1 MEPLGMTAAGPL
13 PGEAKEEV
21 GAMEPVPS
29 GQSLL
34 EMLAQMPDPR
44 SKYGR
49 RYPLTSLIT
58 AIILAA
64 LNGQSSLRGMWL
76 WIKAHSDL
84 ITTHLPFHRNRIPA
98 LETFRTLLCRLDA
111 SLLLEIFNR
120 WLKAAN
126 SAQISIDEKVLRG
139 SKRDYEV
146 PLMVVAAFSHR
157 LGIVLEQV
165 VAEDQ
170 DKIKAALHI
179 LERMPIKGKILT
191 IDAGFMTQSVLRKI
205 VEKGGLI

>member
-1 MEPLGMTAAGPL
+1 
-13 PGEAKEEV
+13 
-21 GAMEPVPS
+21 MEPVHS

-64 LNGQSSLRGMWL
+64 LNGQSSLRGIWL
-76 WIKAHSDL
+76 WVKAHSDL
-84 ITTHLPFHRNRIPA
+84 ITMHLPFHRNRIPA

-120 WLKAAN
+120 WLKAVN
-126 SAQISIDEKVLRG
+126 SEPISIDERVLRG
-139 SKRDYEV
+139 SKRDDEV
-146 PLMVVAAFSHR
+146 PLWWWPPFVIGWGSFWSKWWPR
-157 LGIVLEQV
+157 TRIRSKQPFIFWNGC
-165 VAEDQ
+165 
-170 DKIKAALHI
+170 
-179 LERMPIKGKILT
+179 P
-191 IDAGFMTQSVLRKI
+191 
-205 VEKGGLI
+205 

>member
-1 MEPLGMTAAGPL
+1 
-13 PGEAKEEV
+13 
-21 GAMEPVPS
+21 MEPVPS

-64 LNGQSSLRGMWL
+64 LNGQSSLRGIWL

-84 ITTHLPFHRNRIPA
+84 ITMHLPFHRNRIPA

-120 WLKAAN
+120 WLKAVN
-126 SAQISIDEKVLRG
+126 SEPISIDEKVWRG
-139 SKRDYEV
+139 SQRDYEV
-146 PLMVVAAFSHR
+146 PLMVVAAFRHR

-191 IDAGFMTQSVLRKI
+191 IDAGFMTKPVLRKI